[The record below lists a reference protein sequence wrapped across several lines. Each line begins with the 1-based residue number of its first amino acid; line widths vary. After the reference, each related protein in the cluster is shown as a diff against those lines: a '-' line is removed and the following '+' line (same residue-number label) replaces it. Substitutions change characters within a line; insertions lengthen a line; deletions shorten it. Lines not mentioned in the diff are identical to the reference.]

1 VAFADGQV
9 LDAAGRLVATAS
21 SSLLVFPLPEG

>member
-1 VAFADGQV
+1 V

-21 SSLLVFPLPEG
+21 SSLLVFPIEAGG